1 MTYRGVSKPG
11 TFRTEF
17 LTTNSCLSKVWK
29 TTSLRAKMT
38 LKQPAKKKSV
48 TTHHY
53 PFKTLPIIKSHLHPK
68 FAIVNAGQK
77 IQKLGTTNG
86 KIFGRVVT
94 DYPIL
99 GDVMRVYTA
108 WLRPADLDDKS
119 FHVPPVPPLDLI
131 GGDGGGD
138 DGDDGDDDDDSDY
151 DNRTIPCR
159 PHPRNRITPKN
170 SLQGSPVR
178 KRKRTEPAPQASG
191 SKRKVTSYAN
201 GTKKTVA

>member
-1 MTYRGVSKPG
+1 MEDNVITRQDDPQ
-11 TFRTEF
+11 
-17 LTTNSCLSKVWK
+17 TTG
-29 TTSLRAKMT
+29 
-38 LKQPAKKKSV
+38 QKKSV

-86 KIFGRVVT
+86 KNYLRMIT

-108 WLRPADLDDKS
+108 WLLAADLDDKN
-119 FHVPPVPPLDLI
+119 FNVPPIPLLDL
-131 GGDGGGD
+131 GGDSGVD
-138 DGDDGDDDDDSDY
+138 DGDNDDDSDY

-159 PHPRNRITPKN
+159 PRPRNRITPKN

-178 KRKRTEPAPQASG
+178 KRKRTEPAPRASG
-191 SKRKVTSYAN
+191 SKRKVLSELSLSKLHQIGARPWTGHLIREWDQEN
-201 GTKKTVA
+201 RDLG